1 MQAFPAIQY
10 EEEEKPLETTENP
23 EIIAPKQEKATIV
36 VLASPEARL
45 TSEPVMVQLYCRP
58 MVNGTL
64 GPNLPVQEV
73 PLMVVEG
80 SPQKE
85 GEKPQAGR

>member
-1 MQAFPAIQY
+1 M
-10 EEEEKPLETTENP
+10 EMTT
-23 EIIAPKQEKATIV
+23 II
-36 VLASPEARL
+36 VLAGTEARL
-45 TSEPVMVQLYCRP
+45 TSEPVMVELYCRP

-80 SPQKE
+80 SPEKE

>member
-1 MQAFPAIQY
+1 MI
-10 EEEEKPLETTENP
+10 ENS
-23 EIIAPKQEKATIV
+23 ESIAPRKQKATII
-36 VLASPEARL
+36 VLASAEARL
-45 TSEPVMVQLYCRP
+45 TSEPVMVELYCRP

-85 GEKPQAGR
+85 GEKPQSGR